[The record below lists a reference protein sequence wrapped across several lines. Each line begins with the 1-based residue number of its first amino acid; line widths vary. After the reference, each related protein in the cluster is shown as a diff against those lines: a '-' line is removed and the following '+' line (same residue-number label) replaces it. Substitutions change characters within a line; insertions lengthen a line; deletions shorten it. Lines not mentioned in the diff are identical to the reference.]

1 MPISKSKKGWKI
13 KNTSGVSNSKK
24 AAKRRLR
31 AIKWAK
37 KRRKRRR
44 NTQENKMS
52 LRYLGS
58 EAACGVN
65 VGAAST
71 FLDAMDV
78 RLVNSGSSIRLVTI
92 ANAADTTL
100 ATFTIAAGEVS
111 IVRKNPTDQIF
122 AAHAEVLGS
131 PEDTEG

>member
-1 MPISKSKKGWKI
+1 
-13 KNTSGVSNSKK
+13 
-24 AAKRRLR
+24 
-31 AIKWAK
+31 
-37 KRRKRRR
+37 
-44 NTQENKMS
+44 MS
-52 LRYLGS
+52 LRFLGS

-71 FLDAMDV
+71 ILDAMDV

-131 PEDTEG
+131 PVVTEG

>member
-1 MPISKSKKGWKI
+1 
-13 KNTSGVSNSKK
+13 
-24 AAKRRLR
+24 
-31 AIKWAK
+31 
-37 KRRKRRR
+37 
-44 NTQENKMS
+44 
-52 LRYLGS
+52 
-58 EAACGVN
+58 
-65 VGAAST
+65 
-71 FLDAMDV
+71 MDV

-131 PEDTEG
+131 PVVTEG

>member
-1 MPISKSKKGWKI
+1 
-13 KNTSGVSNSKK
+13 
-24 AAKRRLR
+24 
-31 AIKWAK
+31 
-37 KRRKRRR
+37 
-44 NTQENKMS
+44 MS
-52 LRYLGS
+52 LRFLGS

-131 PEDTEG
+131 PVVSEG